1 METSVLFKRV
11 KIQRRDKDSLH
22 GHLVD
27 LGVVESFYVA
37 KRGNIPVVEDF
48 DRQRSMS
55 LNAKRGDRC
64 RQMPKS
70 KESLLGSDK
79 VDCDTLSSE
88 TSTTTDSVN
97 VVLSGGRKIVVD
109 DEGDLLNID
118 TTGEE
123 IGGDEDTGR
132 SRSELLHDNLTLTLV
147 HISVHGC
154 VNKVTLSEYTEQ
166 ENLTKWELT
175 GNGEL
180 ASLKFL
186 GEPVDL

>member
-1 METSVLFKRV
+1 M
-11 KIQRRDKDSLH
+11 
-22 GHLVD
+22 
-27 LGVVESFYVA
+27 GVVESFDVPESGY
-37 KRGNIPVVEDF
+37 IPVVEDIELSVLEGE
-48 DRQRSMS
+48 RKGGVKGVGESR
-55 LNAKRGDRC
+55 K
-64 RQMPKS
+64 
-70 KESLLGSDK
+70 SLLGSDK

-109 DEGDLLNID
+109 DEGDLLNIN

-154 VNKVTLSEYTEQ
+154 VNKVACQ
-166 ENLTKWELT
+166 NKRK
-175 GNGEL
+175 GEFEEMRTDR
-180 ASLKFL
+180 KR
-186 GEPVDL
+186 